1 MPKDIINYS
10 NTIIY
15 KLVCN
20 DLDTKDCYVGHTTNF
35 IKRKQHHKER
45 CINPNNNKY
54 HLKVYQIMRE
64 NGGWD
69 NWSMIEI
76 EKYNCNDSN
85 EARARER
92 YWYDILNSKMNDK
105 IPLRTKEEFKK
116 MKSENDKRYRLKH
129 KEELKIYREKNK
141 EKIII
146 QRKERYE
153 NNKEEILQK
162 TKEYRDKNKVEI
174 NLKNKLVHTCV
185 CGSICRL
192 AEISRH
198 YKTKKHQEFVNQNI
212 TE

>member
-1 MPKDIINYS
+1 MPKKDIDFS

-20 DLDTKDCYVGHTTNF
+20 DVNITETYVGHTTNF
-35 IKRKQHHKER
+35 TKRKASHKER
-45 CINPNNNKY
+45 CNDINGKKY
-54 HLKVYQIMRE
+54 HLKVYQIMRQ

-76 EKYNCNDSN
+76 EKYNCNDNN

-92 YWYDILNSKMNDK
+92 YWYELLSSKMNDK

-116 MKSENDKRYRLKH
+116 MKSENDKRYREKH
-129 KEELKIYREKNK
+129 EEELKIYRENNK
-141 EKIII
+141 EKLAM
-146 QRKERYE
+146 QRKLRYE
-153 NNKEEILQK
+153 NSKEEILLKQ
-162 TKEYRDKNKVEI
+162 KEYKEKHKEET
-174 NLKNKLVHTCV
+174 NLKNKLVHTCI

-198 YKTKKHQEFVNQNI
+198 YKTKKHQEFLKN
-212 TE
+212 

>member
-20 DLDTKDCYVGHTTNF
+20 DLDIKDCYVGHTTNF
-35 IKRKQHHKER
+35 TKRKQQHKER
-45 CINPNNNKY
+45 CINPNDNKY

-64 NGGWD
+64 NGGWG

-76 EKYNCNDSN
+76 EKYNCNDNN

-92 YWYDILNSKMNDK
+92 HWYDILNSKMNDK

-116 MKSENDKRYRLKH
+116 MKSENDKRYREKH

-141 EKIII
+141 EKITI

-162 TKEYRDKNKVEI
+162 TKEYREKHNEEIKFNKGA
-174 NLKNKLVHTCV
+174 LHTCV
-185 CGSICRL
+185 CGINYTHSHKT
-192 AEISRH
+192 RH
-198 YKTKKHQEFVNQNI
+198 EKTKKHQEFIQNQNI
-212 TE
+212 